1 LNDVFKRSVAYA
13 KENRHE
19 YLTLEH
25 VFWSILQSEEG
36 QEIFQTLGAD
46 VSELTE
52 GIVNHINVTMPVLGE
67 AVEPFET
74 VALSRAINDMM
85 THIHSSGRKEATV
98 GDMLA
103 AIFQQKHSYAVYLMK
118 KAGIDRVDVLE
129 VISHSQ
135 PATPA
140 KEKKEKQETVLEQF
154 TQELVELSREGKI
167 DPVIGRENE
176 IERVMQ
182 TLCRRKKNNPLLV
195 GEPGVGKTAI
205 AEGLA
210 LRIAEKDVPEVL
222 KNSKIFALDMGA
234 LIAGTKY
241 RGDFEKRLK
250 AIIKELQE
258 IDGAILFI
266 DEIHTMVGAGSTS
279 GGSMDA
285 ANILKPALARGDI
298 KCIGA
303 TTYAEFRNFFDKDKA
318 LSRRFAKV
326 DVEEPST
333 EDTMLILKGI
343 QHKYEAYHHIRFSE
357 EALQRAVDLSVKYL
371 HDRFLPDKAMDIIDE
386 AGAHFMLRGEEDV
399 TITAKDIDE
408 TVSKMLKL
416 PSTVIGSSDTEK
428 LQSLES
434 DLKKKII
441 GQDHAIK
448 ALSRAIKRSYA
459 GLNKPNSPIGSF
471 LFVGPTGVGKTAL
484 ATELADTMH
493 VHFER
498 LDMSEY
504 MEKHAV
510 SRLIG
515 SPPGYVGFEQG
526 GLLTEMIKKH
536 PHTVL
541 LLDEIEKAHPDIM
554 NILLQVMDGAKL
566 TDNNGVVS
574 DFKNVILIMTSN
586 IGTKEANV
594 MGFKKDNS
602 SKTENALK
610 DFFTPEFR
618 NRLTGTIHFNALSK
632 KALLEIV
639 GREVEKLNEQ
649 MADRNITIKVSKAA
663 KTYLAEEGYDERYG
677 ARHIARVIDEKIKEK
692 LTDEILFGALKKG
705 DRVAL
710 VGFGSFSVAK
720 RAARTGRN
728 PKTNAPI
735 QIPAKKVVKFKAGSE
750 LADTVK

>member
-1 LNDVFKRSVAYA
+1 MISITLNDVFKKSVGYA

-25 VFWSILQSEEG
+25 VFWSILQSDEG
-36 QEIFQTLGAD
+36 RYLLQTLD
-46 VSELTE
+46 VDPDKLTE
-52 GIVNHINVTMPVLGE
+52 GIINHINTTMPSLGE

-85 THIHSSGRKEATV
+85 TQIHSSGRKEAAI

-103 AIFQQKHSYAVYLMK
+103 AIFLQKHSYAVYLMK
-118 KAGIDRVDVLE
+118 KEGIDRVDVLE
-129 VISHSQ
+129 VISHQ
-135 PATPA
+135 QGGTTV
-140 KEKKEKQETVLEQF
+140 KTKEEKKETVLDQF
-154 TQELVELSREGKI
+154 TLELVELSKTGKI
-167 DPVIGRENE
+167 DPVIGREQE

-210 LRIAEKDVPEVL
+210 LKISENEVPDIL

-234 LIAGTKY
+234 LVAGTKY

-250 AIIKELQE
+250 AILKELQE
-258 IDGAILFI
+258 IDRSILFI

-303 TTYAEFRNFFDKDKA
+303 TTYAEYRNFFDKDKA
-318 LSRRFAKV
+318 LSRRFAKI

-333 EDTMLILKGI
+333 EDTMLILQGI
-343 QHKYEAYHHIRFSE
+343 KHKYEAYHSITFSD
-357 EALQRAVDLSVKYL
+357 ASLQSAIDLSVKYL

-386 AGAHFMLRGEEDV
+386 VGAHFMLQGKEGITV
-399 TITAKDIDE
+399 TPKDIE
-408 TVSKMLKL
+408 ESVSKMLKL
-416 PSTVIGSSDTEK
+416 PSTVIGTDDTKKLKTLEK
-428 LQSLES
+428 

-441 GQDHAIK
+441 GQEPAIE
-448 ALSRAIKRSYA
+448 ALGQAIKRSYA

-484 ATELADTMH
+484 AIELADTMQ

-504 MEKHAV
+504 MEKHSI

-515 SPPGYVGFEQG
+515 APPGYVGFEQG

-566 TDNNGVVS
+566 TDNNGIVS

-594 MGFKKDNS
+594 MGFNKDNS
-602 SKTENALK
+602 VKTENALK

-618 NRLTGTIHFNALSK
+618 NRLSATIEFNALSLD
-632 KALLEIV
+632 ALETIV
-639 GREVEKLNEQ
+639 DRELDKLNLQ
-649 MADRNITIKVSKAA
+649 MAAKKIKIKASNRA
-663 KTYLAEEGYDERYG
+663 KTYLAKEGYDERYG
-677 ARHIARVIDEKIKEK
+677 ARHIARVIDEKVKEP
-692 LTDEILFGALKKG
+692 LTNEILFGTLRKG
-705 DRVAL
+705 GTVK
-710 VGFGSFSVAK
+710 VGFSKGELTFA
-720 RAARTGRN
+720 
-728 PKTNAPI
+728 
-735 QIPAKKVVKFKAGSE
+735 FKG
-750 LADTVK
+750 K